1 MVSCFEI
8 YGGKLFDL
16 LNDRGIIK
24 CLEDSKQ
31 QVQLPGLTEHKANNV
46 DELLNM
52 MSRAH
57 EQRSTG
63 STGAN
68 LESSRSHQV
77 LQLSVQVSTI
87 GKNQKPTAFKKFGQL
102 SFIDLAGSE
111 RGADTTNNSKQTRME
126 GAEINTSLL
135 ALKEVIRSLEKKH
148 GHTPFRGSKLT
159 QVLKDSF
166 IGDKTR
172 TCMVA
177 CVSPN
182 MSNCEHTLNTLRYAD
197 RVKEHQTQSQPQQ
210 PQQPQLTRFKSE
222 SVTNEFHHYQ
232 DESEFNRGNNRPLTT
247 QHMNTRDDMMISN
260 NLYDNR
266 PATSFPSGRDT
277 NRRGSLDNVGSGSNI
292 SGSAIQYSQPP
303 TMNRALSIG
312 SNSIKRSQNNQLQ
325 NNNSNSAD
333 KYTTTPI
340 QSQVKRID
348 TSYQN
353 QQQQL
358 QQQQSSFIST
368 NHRASTGIRLLRGG
382 NNSVGVNQGS
392 NRDSSN
398 WEMVIFLNLF
408 IFSFSNLYL
417 FFHSPFDLFS
427 FS

>member
-16 LNDRGIIK
+16 LNERGVIK

-31 QVQLPGLTEHKANNV
+31 QVQLPGLTEHKVNSV

-52 MSRAH
+52 MSKAH

-77 LQLSVQVSTI
+77 LQLSVQVSSL
-87 GKNQKPTAFKKFGQL
+87 GKNQKPTAFKKYGQL

-166 IGDKTR
+166 IGEKTR

-197 RVKEHQTQSQPQQ
+197 RVKEHQSQSQPQS
-210 PQQPQLTRFKSE
+210 QQQQSQQSQRQ
-222 SVTNEFHHYQ
+222 Q
-232 DESEFNRGNNRPLTT
+232 DESDIYLGNSRPATA
-247 QHMNTRDDMMISN
+247 QQMNTRDDMMIGN

-277 NRRGSLDNVGSGSNI
+277 NRRGSLDTIGSGYNNHNNNNNNNI
-292 SGSAIQYSQPP
+292 SGSAIQYTQPP
-303 TMNRALSIG
+303 SMNRALSIG
-312 SNSIKRSQNNQLQ
+312 SSSMKRSSNPQFQT
-325 NNNSNSAD
+325 NSNPSEN
-333 KYTTTPI
+333 YTTTPI
-340 QSQVKRID
+340 QSQGKRI
-348 TSYQN
+348 TPS
-353 QQQQL
+353 QQ
-358 QQQQSSFIST
+358 QQQQSSST
-368 NHRASTGIRLLRGG
+368 SLNNRASTGIRLLRGG

-392 NRDSSN
+392 NRPNSN
-398 WEMVIFLNLF
+398 WEMVYTHLDI
-408 IFSFSNLYL
+408 
-417 FFHSPFDLFS
+417 
-427 FS
+427 